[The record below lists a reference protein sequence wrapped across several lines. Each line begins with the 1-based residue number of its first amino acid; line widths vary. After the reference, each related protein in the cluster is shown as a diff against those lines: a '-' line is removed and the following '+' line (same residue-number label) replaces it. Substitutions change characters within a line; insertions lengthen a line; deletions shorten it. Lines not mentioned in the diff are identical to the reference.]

1 MLPSVWAPDAR
12 QAVDAL
18 DLKAGRATPA
28 APAPAML
35 NFAPGQ
41 LPQVRHLPPCLGDSA
56 CSLSIILESMHEF
69 HKFGCIIELVV
80 NLLSDV
86 H

>member
-1 MLPSVWAPDAR
+1 MLPSLWAPNAR
-12 QAVDAL
+12 QVVDAP
-18 DLKAGRATPA
+18 DLKAGCATLV

-35 NFAPGQ
+35 NFDPGQ
-41 LPQVRHLPPCLGDSA
+41 LPQVRHLPPCLGDST